1 MSSKPNNLKERLQG
15 SLDGA
20 DKQALK
26 AGAKT
31 CWSQFTKFVDKF
43 TELIFSKSFISFYWI

>member
-15 SLDGA
+15 SLDVA

-43 TELIFSKSFISFYWI
+43 TELIFSKSFISLI